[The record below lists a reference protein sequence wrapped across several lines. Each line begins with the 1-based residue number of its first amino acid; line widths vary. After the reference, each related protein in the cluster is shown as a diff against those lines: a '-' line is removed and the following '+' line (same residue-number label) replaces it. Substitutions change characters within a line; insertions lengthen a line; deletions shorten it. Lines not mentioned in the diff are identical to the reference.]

1 MKDELF
7 KEAPARFTGRKWPFS
22 TLQNVSYWGPSSP
35 PTMATEASEIRSRIA
50 QGRTRM
56 PQPVGRVRRK
66 LRAKHKP

>member
-56 PQPVGRVRRK
+56 PRASGPCAQK
-66 LRAKHKP
+66 IRAKT